1 MIKDTINYI
10 CGELELCRRVMKG
23 RKYHVLGGVLCMFL
37 LTCTNS
43 VIVPLIGAVGLWQVT
58 KAWQDKK

>member
-1 MIKDTINYI
+1 MIKDTVKYI
-10 CGELELCRRVMKG
+10 CGELELCRRVLKG
-23 RKYHVLGGVLCMFL
+23 RKYEVLSGCLCVFL

-43 VIVPLIGAVGLWQVT
+43 IIVPLIGAVGLWQIT